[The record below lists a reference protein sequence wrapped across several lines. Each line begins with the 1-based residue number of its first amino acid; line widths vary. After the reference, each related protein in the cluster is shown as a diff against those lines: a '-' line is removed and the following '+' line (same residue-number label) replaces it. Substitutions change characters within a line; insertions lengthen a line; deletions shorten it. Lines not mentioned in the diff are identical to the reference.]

1 MSSEGQMWVEKYR
14 PHEIRDLIGQSNVV
28 TRLDSLLENPKEM
41 PHLLFSGPPGTG
53 KTSAALIV
61 AQKILGEPWRD
72 YTLEMNAS
80 DERGIGDVRDKVKIF
95 SRHLAMNAPYR
106 IIILDEADEMTNSAQ
121 TALRRIME
129 ESSRFTRFI
138 MVCNYSSGIIE
149 PLQSR
154 CAIIRFPR
162 LPKEEVVS
170 RLEKI
175 CRDESLQC
183 DEAGLSKIYDISNG
197 DMRQAINLLQ
207 GASLLDKIDA
217 ETIERVSGITHK
229 GKVGEIIN
237 LALDG
242 QFSKARSELIQLT
255 KVQGLSEAD
264 FIKYAG
270 DELFRIDDPNLGEIA
285 KLISEYDYRL
295 VRGANPDIQMAALLA
310 HLGSL
315 GGSSKKLEIGH
326 AKDQSEP

>member
-14 PHEIRDLIGQSNVV
+14 PNEIGDLIGQPNVV
-28 TRLDSLLENPKEM
+28 SRLGSLLENPKEM
-41 PHLLFSGPPGTG
+41 PHLLFTGPPGTG

-80 DERGIGDVRDKVKIF
+80 DERGIGDIRDKVKIF

-138 MVCNYSSGIIE
+138 MICNYSSGIIE

-162 LPKEEVVS
+162 LPKEELVR

-175 CRDESLQC
+175 CRDENLQY

-207 GASLLDKIDA
+207 GASLMGKIDA
-217 ETIERVSGITHK
+217 ENIERVSGITHK
-229 GKVGEIIN
+229 GKVGEIIE

-242 QFSKARSELIQLT
+242 KFSKARSELIQLT
-255 KVQGLSEAD
+255 KVQGLSESD

-270 DELFRIDDPNLGEIA
+270 DELFRIDDPNVGEIA

-315 GGSSKKLEIGH
+315 RGSSQKLDIGNT
-326 AKDQSEP
+326 KDQSDP

>member
-14 PHEIRDLIGQSNVV
+14 PNEIGDLIGQPTVV
-28 TRLDSLLENPKEM
+28 SRLDALLKNPKDM

-61 AQKILGEPWRD
+61 ARKILGEPWRD

-138 MVCNYSSGIIE
+138 MICNYSSGIIE

-154 CAIIRFPR
+154 SAIIRFPR

-175 CRDESLQC
+175 CRDETIQF
-183 DEAGLSKIYDISNG
+183 DQAGLSKIFDISSG

-207 GASLLDKIDA
+207 GASLLGTINA
-217 ETIERVSGITHK
+217 ESIEKVSGITHK
-229 GKVGEIIN
+229 GKVGEIIE

-255 KVQGLSEAD
+255 KVQGLSESD

-270 DELFRIDDPNLGEIA
+270 DALFKMDDPNVGELA

-315 GGSSKKLEIGH
+315 GGSLKKKEQDN
-326 AKDQSEP
+326 ARDQKDS

>member
-14 PHEIRDLIGQSNVV
+14 PNDIGDLIGQPNVV
-28 TRLDSLLENPKEM
+28 SRLGSLLANPKEM

-154 CAIIRFPR
+154 CAIFRFPR

-175 CRDESLQC
+175 CRDETLQC
-183 DEAGLSKIYDISNG
+183 DQAGLSKIYDISNG

-229 GKVGEIIN
+229 GKVGEIIT

-242 QFSKARSELIQLT
+242 QFSQARSELIQLT
-255 KVQGLSEAD
+255 KVQGLSESD

-315 GGSSKKLEIGH
+315 KGSSQKSEIGN
-326 AKDQSEP
+326 AKDQSEH